1 MVGRGHSRMGAL
13 LCLEVDIDTF
23 LMSPVLTSIFLQHE
37 NFLELAATL
46 QKKLLF
52 QVFYYCHN
60 FFLKIPA
67 AHSCSDVY
75 LSVLSLNIT
84 DDSCHIL
91 CLHSNARLVPLRGA
105 VKGPNKDRF

>member
-46 QKKLLF
+46 TKRN
-52 QVFYYCHN
+52 FYSRY
-60 FFLKIPA
+60 FIIVIIFVKIPA
-67 AHSCSDVY
+67 AHSGSDVY
-75 LSVLSLNIT
+75 LSVLSLNVT
-84 DDSCHIL
+84 DDSCHVL
-91 CLHSNARLVPLRGA
+91 CSHSNARLVPLRGA